1 MQDEYSDAEDG
12 TSDAVAADLT
22 ISSPTATVPPTS
34 LSSPSKIPEAVKRTA
49 SSPMKTEQNG
59 NSASQDGAPPSKKKI
74 ILNRQPVPEAAPQVL
89 NESATAEA
97 IKAAA
102 ESKTPAPASTGERP
116 VIKLSEV
123 ATAPVPDKL
132 KARQE
137 KFGAAGTPATAE
149 GKSSVA
155 ADLPERL
162 KKRAERFGVTGVA
175 TASAATGKV
184 SVRFFL

>member
-1 MQDEYSDAEDG
+1 
-12 TSDAVAADLT
+12 
-22 ISSPTATVPPTS
+22 
-34 LSSPSKIPEAVKRTA
+34 
-49 SSPMKTEQNG
+49 MKAEQNG
-59 NSASQDGAPPSKKKI
+59 NSTSQDGAPPSKKKI

-123 ATAPVPDKL
+123 TTAPVPDKL

-137 KFGAAGTPATAE
+137 KFGAGAAPATAE
-149 GKSSVA
+149 GKSAAAVA
-155 ADLPERL
+155 DVPERL
-162 KKRAERFGVTGVA
+162 KKRAERFGVTGG
-175 TASAATGKV
+175 ASASPATGKV
-184 SVRFFL
+184 SVSVFLNKSITLYYKL